1 MSLSILLIDW
11 SFIVLRRE
19 KKKLIHHLL
28 LKRKSAHRTAMNSLD
43 DQLNLSPQQGISSS
57 PQTNPNLLDLD
68 DMDNDDDEGDD
79 DCLDSMDD
87 IQNILQT
94 FGTNESSPLTI
105 DYFDSR
111 RFEIMYEIMNVEKQF
126 EQLKNILYDESVSLI
141 DQKLHSIQNEE
152 APEYQD
158 ELKKLYDD
166 MQLRLEIAKQRRR
179 IEFEALENS
188 YQAELLSLQ
197 QTLENDKFLLN
208 HQIHEDIQRKIE
220 ELETLKSKTQLCS
233 NILQEMFP
241 YNQQQLISPNKKR
254 FDSPESFK
262 ENKKQRKMNF
272 FNGSIKTID
281 KDNLAI
287 FYQLSDIDIIED
299 WAVIQSS
306 LNESDEAEDEDDDDD
321 DEDEEDDDEDEDTS
335 QLNMNSF
342 KQEQYD
348 YDENR
353 V

>member
-1 MSLSILLIDW
+1 
-11 SFIVLRRE
+11 
-19 KKKLIHHLL
+19 
-28 LKRKSAHRTAMNSLD
+28 MNPND
-43 DQLNLSPQQGISSS
+43 DQTNLSPQPGMLTS
-57 PQTNPNLLDLD
+57 PQTNLPYPSLPDLD
-68 DMDNDDDEGDD
+68 DIDDDDEGIDD
-79 DCLDSMDD
+79 DCLDSTDE

-94 FGTNESSPLTI
+94 FGTNDSSTLTI

-111 RFEIMYEIMNVEKQF
+111 RYEIMYEIMNVEKQF

-141 DQKLHSIQNEE
+141 DQKLFSIQNED

-166 MQLRLEIAKQRRR
+166 MQLRLEIAKQRRH
-179 IEFEALENS
+179 IELESLENF

-197 QTLENDKFLLN
+197 QTLENDKFLLH
-208 HQIHEDIQRKIE
+208 HQMHEDIQRKID
-220 ELETLKSKTQLCS
+220 ELETLKSKTQLCA

-241 YNQQQLISPNKKR
+241 HNQQQTTSPNKKR
-254 FDSPESFK
+254 FDSPESLK
-262 ENKKQRKMNF
+262 ENKKQRKINF
-272 FNGSIKTID
+272 SNGSSKTID

-299 WAVIQSS
+299 WALIQSS
-306 LNESDEAEDEDDDDD
+306 LNESDHDNNEDDMDDDD
-321 DEDEEDDDEDEDTS
+321 DEDEDDDTS
-335 QLNMNSF
+335 QLNKNCF
-342 KQEQYD
+342 KQEQFD

>member
-1 MSLSILLIDW
+1 
-11 SFIVLRRE
+11 
-19 KKKLIHHLL
+19 
-28 LKRKSAHRTAMNSLD
+28 MNPID
-43 DQLNLSPQQGISSS
+43 DQPNLSPQQNISSS
-57 PQTNPNLLDLD
+57 PQTNPQYSTLPDLD
-68 DMDNDDDEGDD
+68 DIDDNDDEGDD
-79 DCLDSMDD
+79 DCLDSIDE
-87 IQNILQT
+87 IQHILQT
-94 FGTNESSPLTI
+94 FGTNDSSALTI

-166 MQLRLEIAKQRRR
+166 MQIRLEIAKQRRH
-179 IEFEALENS
+179 IELESLENS

-208 HQIHEDIQRKIE
+208 HQMHEDIQRKIE

-241 YNQQQLISPNKKR
+241 HNQQQLISPNKKR
-254 FDSPESFK
+254 FDSPESLK

-287 FYQLSDIDIIED
+287 FYQLSDMDIIED

-306 LNESDEAEDEDDDDD
+306 LNESDHDEEEEDDDDD
-321 DEDEEDDDEDEDTS
+321 DIDAGEEEDDDSS
-335 QLNMNSF
+335 QLNINSF
-342 KQEQYD
+342 KQEQFD

>member
-1 MSLSILLIDW
+1 MNPID
-11 SFIVLRRE
+11 E
-19 KKKLIHHLL
+19 P
-28 LKRKSAHRTAMNSLD
+28 A
-43 DQLNLSPQQGISSS
+43 NLSPQQGTSSS
-57 PQTNPNLLDLD
+57 PQANPQYSNLPDLD
-68 DMDNDDDEGDD
+68 DIDNDDDEGDD
-79 DCLDSMDD
+79 DCLDSMDE

-94 FGTNESSPLTI
+94 FGTNDSSSLTI
-105 DYFDSR
+105 DYFDTR
-111 RFEIMYEIMNVEKQF
+111 RYEIMYEIMNVEKQF

-158 ELKKLYDD
+158 EVKKLYDE
-166 MQLRLEIAKQRRR
+166 MQLRLEIAKQRRH
-179 IEFEALENS
+179 IELESLENS

-208 HQIHEDIQRKIE
+208 HQTHEDIQRKIE
-220 ELETLKSKTQLCS
+220 ELETLKTKTQLCS

-241 YNQQQLISPNKKR
+241 YNHQQQLISPNKKR
-254 FDSPESFK
+254 FESPESLK

-272 FNGSIKTID
+272 FNGSIKTVD

-287 FYQLSDIDIIED
+287 FYQLSDMDIIED
-299 WAVIQSS
+299 WAIIQSS
-306 LNESDEAEDEDDDDD
+306 LNETDDETDDDEDEDEDDDDD
-321 DEDEEDDDEDEDTS
+321 PS

-342 KQEQYD
+342 KNEQFD

>member
-1 MSLSILLIDW
+1 M
-11 SFIVLRRE
+11 RERE
-19 KKKLIHHLL
+19 KKNRSFIIEK
-28 LKRKSAHRTAMNSLD
+28 KKSPDQTAMSSLD
-43 DQLNLSPQQGISSS
+43 DQANLSPQQGISTS
-57 PQTNPNLLDLD
+57 PQTNPQYSNLPDLD
-68 DMDNDDDEGDD
+68 DIDDDDEGDD
-79 DCLDSMDD
+79 DCLDSIDE
-87 IQNILQT
+87 IQHILQT
-94 FGTNESSPLTI
+94 FGTNDSSPLTI

-111 RFEIMYEIMNVEKQF
+111 RYEIMYEIMNVEKQF
-126 EQLKNILYDESVSLI
+126 EQLKNILYDESISLI
-141 DQKLHSIQNEE
+141 DHKLLSIQNEE

-166 MQLRLEIAKQRRR
+166 MQLHLEIAKQRRR

-208 HQIHEDIQRKIE
+208 YQMHEDIQRKID

-241 YNQQQLISPNKKR
+241 HNQQQLISPNKKR

-287 FYQLSDIDIIED
+287 FYQLSDMDIVED
-299 WAVIQSS
+299 WAIIQSS
-306 LNESDEAEDEDDDDD
+306 LNESDHDNDNDNDEEDDDDD
-321 DEDEEDDDEDEDTS
+321 DNDDVEDEDEDTS

-342 KQEQYD
+342 KQEQFD

>member
-1 MSLSILLIDW
+1 MSS
-11 SFIVLRRE
+11 
-19 KKKLIHHLL
+19 
-28 LKRKSAHRTAMNSLD
+28 ND
-43 DQLNLSPQQGISSS
+43 DPTTLSPQMGLISSPHIN
-57 PQTNPNLLDLD
+57 PQYPNLTDLD
-68 DMDNDDDEGDD
+68 DIDDDDEGIDD
-79 DCLDSMDD
+79 ECLDSMDD
-87 IQNILQT
+87 IQQILQT
-94 FGTNESSPLTI
+94 FGTTDSSTLTI

-111 RFEIMYEIMNVEKQF
+111 RYEIMYEIMNVEKQF
-126 EQLKNILYDESVSLI
+126 EKLKNILYDESVSLI
-141 DQKLHSIQNEE
+141 DQKLQSIQNEE

-166 MQLRLEIAKQRRR
+166 MQLRLEIAKQRRQ
-179 IEFEALENS
+179 IELESLENS

-197 QTLENDKFLLN
+197 QTLENDKFLLH
-208 HQIHEDIQRKIE
+208 HQMHEDIEKKIE

-241 YNQQQLISPNKKR
+241 HNHQQLISPNKKR
-254 FDSPESFK
+254 FESPESLK

-272 FNGSIKTID
+272 FNGTSKTID

-306 LNESDEAEDEDDDDD
+306 LNESGGGGGGGDDDDDDEEDDDDD
-321 DEDEEDDDEDEDTS
+321 DDDVSS
-335 QLNMNSF
+335 QLHINCH
-342 KQEQYD
+342 KQEYD

>member
-1 MSLSILLIDW
+1 MDPID
-11 SFIVLRRE
+11 E
-19 KKKLIHHLL
+19 Q
-28 LKRKSAHRTAMNSLD
+28 A
-43 DQLNLSPQQGISSS
+43 NLSPQQGTSSS
-57 PQTNPNLLDLD
+57 PQTNPQYSNLPDLD
-68 DMDNDDDEGDD
+68 DIDNDDDEGDD
-79 DCLDSMDD
+79 DCLDSIDE

-94 FGTNESSPLTI
+94 FGTNDSSPLTI
-105 DYFDSR
+105 DYFDTR
-111 RFEIMYEIMNVEKQF
+111 RYEIMYEIMNVEKQF

-158 ELKKLYDD
+158 EIKKLYDE
-166 MQLRLEIAKQRRR
+166 MQLRLEIAKQRRH
-179 IEFEALENS
+179 IELESLENS

-208 HQIHEDIQRKIE
+208 HQIHEDIQRKID
-220 ELETLKSKTQLCS
+220 ELETLKTKTQLCS

-241 YNQQQLISPNKKR
+241 YNQPQQLMSPNKKR
-254 FDSPESFK
+254 FESPESLK
-262 ENKKQRKMNF
+262 ENKKQRRMNF

-287 FYQLSDIDIIED
+287 FYQLSDMDIIED

-306 LNESDEAEDEDDDDD
+306 LNETDDEIDEDR
-321 DEDEEDDDEDEDTS
+321 DEDDEDEDDIS
-335 QLNMNSF
+335 QLNINSF
-342 KQEQYD
+342 KNEQFD

>member
-1 MSLSILLIDW
+1 
-11 SFIVLRRE
+11 
-19 KKKLIHHLL
+19 
-28 LKRKSAHRTAMNSLD
+28 
-43 DQLNLSPQQGISSS
+43 
-57 PQTNPNLLDLD
+57 
-68 DMDNDDDEGDD
+68 
-79 DCLDSMDD
+79 
-87 IQNILQT
+87 
-94 FGTNESSPLTI
+94 
-105 DYFDSR
+105 
-111 RFEIMYEIMNVEKQF
+111 
-126 EQLKNILYDESVSLI
+126 
-141 DQKLHSIQNEE
+141 
-152 APEYQD
+152 
-158 ELKKLYDD
+158 
-166 MQLRLEIAKQRRR
+166 MQIRLEIAKQRRH
-179 IEFEALENS
+179 IELESLENS

-208 HQIHEDIQRKIE
+208 HQIHEDIQRKID

-241 YNQQQLISPNKKR
+241 HNHQQLISPNKKKKR

-287 FYQLSDIDIIED
+287 FYQLSDMDIIED

-306 LNESDEAEDEDDDDD
+306 LNESDHDNDDDEDEDDNEDEDDDS
-321 DEDEEDDDEDEDTS
+321 EDEDEDTS

-342 KQEQYD
+342 KQEQFD